1 MGCEGGLHAH
11 LNSCACSPIPF
22 MSPSSPHVFWS
33 LQPWFSTQQ
42 QQQQQQPWFSGSGAG
57 QPLCYSCRS
66 QYHLLKHSSI
76 LKQCKNLFC
85 QAVSPGLLCL
95 SLILVGAACLSSL
108 LFSALLIYFSARAFS
123 LTQFDFQAAS
133 GLLSGF
139 DLCAP
144 CLCYMSLPNG
154 CVFATFLQSL

>member
-1 MGCEGGLHAH
+1 MGCEGGLRAH
-11 LNSCACSPIPF
+11 LNSYACSPIPF

-33 LQPWFSTQQ
+33 LQPWF
-42 QQQQQQPWFSGSGAG
+42 WGSGSG

-66 QYHLLKHSSI
+66 QYHLLKCSSI

-108 LFSALLIYFSARAFS
+108 LFSALLIYFSTRAFS